1 MRRVTSGPAESQIE
15 NCGCLPSHV
24 VDQHGPGSM
33 RTDETADFLE
43 CFVENKCNEDDR
55 AAITHRMPPSSDS
68 AGLELRG

>member
-1 MRRVTSGPAESQIE
+1 
-15 NCGCLPSHV
+15 
-24 VDQHGPGSM
+24 M